1 MTLPGSV
8 VRFWRALDALF
19 SDVQSTWWGAVVTDG
34 RFPRIWDA
42 NYARVDLPVEDL
54 GADDVL
60 DALTPAARA
69 AGADLLHVVAF
80 HPERHTRLLAELSTR
95 GHRLAWD
102 VVLGTARRIDE
113 PDVPVEE
120 LRDDEE
126 LWGAV
131 TESFALF
138 GVEPGE
144 AVSQLQTIEREVL
157 APGGKRWFGVR
168 DGSGRLVSLGALH
181 QLVGVGYVD
190 NVSTVPGAR
199 GRGYAA
205 AVTARI
211 VREAL
216 AAGATEVFLL
226 ADPDDGAVL
235 RLYGRL
241 GFRELGRLAST
252 KGVAAPG

>member
-1 MTLPGSV
+1 MIPESV

-19 SDVQSTWWGAVVTDG
+19 SDVQPTWWGAVVTDG
-34 RFPRIWDA
+34 RFPRIWDT

-60 DALTPAARA
+60 GALVPAAGA

-80 HPERHTRLLAELSTR
+80 HPELHTRLLTELSTR
-95 GHRLAWD
+95 GHRLSWD
-102 VVLGTARRIDE
+102 VVLGTDRRPE
-113 PDVPVEE
+113 APDVGVEE
-120 LRDDEE
+120 LRDDAE
-126 LWGAV
+126 LWDAV
-131 TESFALF
+131 TGSFALF

-181 QLVGVGYVD
+181 LLVGVGYVD
-190 NVSTVPGAR
+190 NVSTVPEAR
-199 GRGYAA
+199 GRGFAT

-216 AAGATEVFLL
+216 AAGASEVFLL
-226 ADPDDGAVL
+226 VDPDDAAVH

-241 GFRELGRLAST
+241 GFRERGRLAST
-252 KGVAAPG
+252 KGAAATV